1 MTRQP
6 CIAASL
12 ALCAIRS
19 PSALN
24 PQEIFTTP
32 ELQHSTERFDY
43 VLRLGAIGVLT
54 DGVGAGKSTGL
65 RFAASRLHPSKY
77 CPLWITAL
85 ASS

>member
-12 ALCAIRS
+12 ALCANRS

-32 ELQHSTERFDY
+32 KLHSPERFDY

-54 DGVGAGKSTGL
+54 DEVGAGKSTGL